1 MRRLLLFITSHA
13 PSIAPHLCTWRQAM
27 ATTVV
32 ALAGMA
38 VDTVMGMVTDM
49 DMVMDTAIAVNLT
62 DRPIQSA

>member
-1 MRRLLLFITSHA
+1 MRRLLLSITSHA
-13 PSIAPHLCTWRQAM
+13 LSIAPHLCTWRQAM

-38 VDTVMGMVTDM
+38 ADTVMGMAT

-62 DRPIQSA
+62 DRPIQPT

>member
-38 VDTVMGMVTDM
+38 VVTVMGMAT

-62 DRPIQSA
+62 DRPIQPA

>member
-13 PSIAPHLCTWRQAM
+13 PSIALHLCTWRQAM

-38 VDTVMGMVTDM
+38 VDTVMGMAT

-62 DRPIQSA
+62 DRPTQSA

>member
-13 PSIAPHLCTWRQAM
+13 LSIAPHLSTWRQAM

-38 VDTVMGMVTDM
+38 VDTVMGMAT

-62 DRPIQSA
+62 DRPTQ

>member
-27 ATTVV
+27 ATTVA

-38 VDTVMGMVTDM
+38 VDTVMGTAT

>member
-13 PSIAPHLCTWRQAM
+13 PSIALHLCTWRQAM

-38 VDTVMGMVTDM
+38 VDTVMGMAT

>member
-38 VDTVMGMVTDM
+38 VDTVMGTAT

>member
-13 PSIAPHLCTWRQAM
+13 LSIAPHLSTWRQAM

-32 ALAGMA
+32 APAGMV
-38 VDTVMGMVTDM
+38 VDIVMGMAT

-62 DRPIQSA
+62 DGPTQSA

>member
-13 PSIAPHLCTWRQAM
+13 PSIALHLCTWRQAM

-49 DMVMDTAIAVNLT
+49 VMDTAIAVNLT

>member
-32 ALAGMA
+32 ALAGTA
-38 VDTVMGMVTDM
+38 VDMVMGMAT

-62 DRPIQSA
+62 DRSIQSA

>member
-13 PSIAPHLCTWRQAM
+13 PSIALHLCTWRQAM

-38 VDTVMGMVTDM
+38 VDTVMGT
-49 DMVMDTAIAVNLT
+49 DMVMDTVIAVNLT
-62 DRPIQSA
+62 DRPTQSA

>member
-49 DMVMDTAIAVNLT
+49 VMDTAIAVNLT

>member
-13 PSIAPHLCTWRQAM
+13 LSIALHLCMWRQAM

-38 VDTVMGMVTDM
+38 VVTVMGMAT
-49 DMVMDTAIAVNLT
+49 VMDTAIAVNLT
-62 DRPIQSA
+62 DRPIQ

>member
-1 MRRLLLFITSHA
+1 MRRLLLFITSHD
-13 PSIAPHLCTWRQAM
+13 PSIVPHLCTWRQAM

-38 VDTVMGMVTDM
+38 ADTVMGMAT

>member
-13 PSIAPHLCTWRQAM
+13 PSIALHLCTWRQAM

-38 VDTVMGMVTDM
+38 VDTVMGMAT

-62 DRPIQSA
+62 DGPTQSA